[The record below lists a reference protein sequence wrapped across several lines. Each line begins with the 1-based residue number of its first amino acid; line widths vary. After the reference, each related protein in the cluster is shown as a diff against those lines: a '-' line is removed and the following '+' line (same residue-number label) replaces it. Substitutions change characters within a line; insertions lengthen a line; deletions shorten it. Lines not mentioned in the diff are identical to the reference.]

1 MNNFS
6 KCASL
11 KDINIFCLICVAN
24 FVGRV
29 DIGNLSKLERIDYF
43 IKDLSSIFAFLFTQ
57 VCFSA
62 KERQIP
68 LNSKLYIQFFLDAVH
83 KLN

>member
-11 KDINIFCLICVAN
+11 KDINIFCLFCVAN

-29 DIGNLSKLERIDYF
+29 DIGNLSKLERIDHF
-43 IKDLSSIFAFLFTQ
+43 IKDLSSIFAILLTE
-57 VCFSA
+57 VCFSV
-62 KERQIP
+62 KERQS
-68 LNSKLYIQFFLDAVH
+68 NSKLSIQFVF
-83 KLN
+83 